1 MRDHEI
7 SFVQYMREAVDLYNK
22 FRDILSNRVLNAEA
36 K

>member
-1 MRDHEI
+1 MRDHELF
-7 SFVQYMREAVDLYNK
+7 FVKHMREAVDLYNK